1 VINIVAAHLRFSPK
15 ATSDPIP
22 KRPAGRASG
31 PCELRVCGTRPVR
44 WFLASL
50 VSVLALTYG
59 DLATAAEL
67 GVKAD
72 RGSYRTVRRAPLL
85 MPACRET
92 PYAVLLGCAAAVPAD
107 PAVDSALIA
116 SSRAM
121 RAVGRGP
128 YPTLVGR

>member
-1 VINIVAAHLRFSPK
+1 MSL
-15 ATSDPIP
+15 
-22 KRPAGRASG
+22 PAI
-31 PCELRVCGTRPVR
+31 
-44 WFLASL
+44 
-50 VSVLALTYG
+50 TYG
-59 DLATAAEL
+59 DLAVAAEL